1 MPWGEGFPQQAAGHR
16 RLRKDA
22 DLPLKRGDLSILDLI
37 AEIGARTYRPGLA
50 RFDKVFVPFES
61 AGYDSLAWVG
71 LLANG

>member
-50 RFDKVFVPFES
+50 RLDNAVVLIEKRRM
-61 AGYDSLAWVG
+61 
-71 LLANG
+71 